1 MNLTQSFFRILP
13 EVILTLTGVV
23 VMTIEATLDRSASR
37 KPLGWLAIVGTLAAL
52 FASLQQLSSAPGT
65 AYSGL
70 VQTDAFSVFFHVLI
84 CGIVLVTLLVS
95 LDTMQGGADN
105 QGEFFALV
113 VFGAAGMLFMTTA
126 AELLLVFIGLEI
138 SSISTY
144 IMAGLR
150 KRDGKGIEA
159 ALKYFLLGSFA
170 TAFFLYGVALI
181 FGATGTTNIPAI
193 AALLPQSQ
201 TPVFALVG
209 LAMILI
215 GLGFKVSAAPF
226 QVWTPDVYEGAPPAI
241 VGLMSTAPKAAAF
254 AVLLRILYSAFP
266 AYHANWVPLI
276 WIMAALSMTVG
287 NLGALRQQ
295 NVKRMLAY
303 SSIAHAGYI
312 LVAFVALSA
321 DGIAAVSFYTA
332 SYAAMNVGVFAA
344 VSHIAGRDEKLAS
357 IADYRGLAHR
367 SPLLGA
373 VLAFFLISLIG
384 IPFTGGFFGKFYVF
398 TAALHSG
405 LVWLAILGLFNGGIA
420 AFYYLRL
427 LTSAYAKPSE
437 ALPLESLPAAKTP
450 LLIALLLT
458 VAATLILGIV
468 PGQVLARAKAGA
480 ATLYPATNVPPATA
494 QSQ

>member
-1 MNLTQSFFRILP
+1 MNQTQSFLRILP
-13 EVILTLTGVV
+13 EVILVLTGVFA
-23 VMTIEATLDRSASR
+23 MTLEAMMDRSGNRKLIGLLSIFGVFGALLAS
-37 KPLGWLAIVGTLAAL
+37 VVQ
-52 FASLQQLSSAPGT
+52 SQLTPGT

-70 VQTDAFSVFFHVLI
+70 IQTDAFSIFFHILI
-84 CGIVLVTLLVS
+84 CSIALATLLIS
-95 LDTMQGGADN
+95 LDTMQGADDN

-113 VFGAAGMLFMTTA
+113 CFGSAGMLFMTTA
-126 AELLLVFIGLEI
+126 TELLLVFIGLEI

-150 KRDGKGIEA
+150 KRDAKGPEA

-170 TAFFLYGVALI
+170 TAFLLYGVALI
-181 FGATGTTNIPAI
+181 FGATGTTSIPVI

-201 TPVFALVG
+201 TLVFALVG

-215 GLGFKVSAAPF
+215 GLGFKVSAVPF
-226 QVWTPDVYEGAPPAI
+226 QLWTPDVYEGAPPAI

-254 AVLLRILYSAFP
+254 AVLLRILYNAFP
-266 AYHANWVPLI
+266 AYHTDWVPLI
-276 WIMAALSMTVG
+276 WIMAALSMTIG

-312 LVAFVALSA
+312 LVAFTALSP
-321 DGIAAVSFYTA
+321 DGIAAASFYTA
-332 SYAAMNVGVFAA
+332 SYAMMNVGVFA
-344 VSHIAGRDEKLAS
+344 VISHVAGREDRLNS

-373 VLAFFLISLIG
+373 MLAFFLVSLIG

-398 TAALHSG
+398 ASAMHSG
-405 LVWLAILGLFNGGIA
+405 LVWLAILGLFNSGVA

-427 LTSAYAKPSE
+427 LATAYSKPNETSSAE
-437 ALPLESLPAAKTP
+437 PLARVKIP
-450 LLIALLLT
+450 LLLALLLT

-468 PGQVLARAKAGA
+468 PGQTLARAKAGA
-480 ATLYPATNVPPATA
+480 ATLFPASSPSTVAG
-494 QSQ
+494 Q